1 MRLHELN
8 QLGNTEVSQEYVG
21 NSTNWVN
28 IESGLFS
35 ELADHFRWIRRM
47 IKPSDFYR
55 EPKVA
60 EGFNRIIKKYT
71 GINIVLGSDFD
82 EFAIYNPDINSNN
95 ILYDLAEKNYY
106 KNRDVMR
113 NGGELKSLIDLK
125 NYKISGDLSRIPIR
139 LFVSPTLIY
148 YEELGFSDKELAAMT
163 LHEVGHA
170 FTLMSASVYT
180 YSAIVPMLGMMNRV
194 FKTNTSEE
202 LTVVLKEWNNEPN
215 TLTKL
220 DIKELENK
228 SKEVIVTAIVS
239 NHVRDS
245 RSIAKHG
252 EYEMV
257 NSEYLADKFATRY
270 GAGSYVV
277 KGLDRINALVG
288 NRSKLSGIEFAI
300 REALVAILGIA
311 KTALAYVGGGPVL
324 AAIAAVGYISSLYF
338 VEFSNVSDGTYD
350 TEVNRFKR
358 IREDMIAMLKDK
370 KIDRAIGDRI
380 RLDIKKIDD
389 ILKTYNE
396 YKSIYGRVIDFVLPS
411 KRRIGAQTEFYRQ
424 LESLGNNDLFVQAY
438 DLRNL

>member
-1 MRLHELN
+1 MSLINLN
-8 QLGNTEVSQEYVG
+8 KLGTVEVSQEYVG
-21 NSTNWVN
+21 NSTNWTN

-35 ELADHFRWIRRM
+35 ELADHFKWIRRM

-55 EPKVA
+55 EPKVT
-60 EGFNRIIKKYT
+60 EGFNRIVKKYT

-95 ILYDLAEKNYY
+95 VLYDMAEKNYY

-113 NGGELKSLIDLK
+113 NGGELRSLIDLK
-125 NYKISGDLSRIPIR
+125 NYKISGDLTRIPVR
-139 LFVSPTLIY
+139 FFVSPTLIY
-148 YEELGFSDKELAAMT
+148 YEELGFSEEELAAMT

-170 FTLMSASVYT
+170 FTLMAASVYT
-180 YSAIVPMLGMMNRV
+180 YSAIVPMLGMMDRV
-194 FKTNTSEE
+194 FKTNSSEE
-202 LTVVLKEWNNEPN
+202 LNVVLKEWNNEPT

-245 RSIAKHG
+245 RSIAKHSD
-252 EYEMV
+252 YEMV
-257 NSEYLADKFATRY
+257 NAEYLADKFATRY
-270 GAGSYVV
+270 GAGSYIV
-277 KGLDRINALVG
+277 KAMDRINTLVHS
-288 NRSKLSGIEFAI
+288 RSKLSGIEFSI

-311 KTALAYVGGGPVL
+311 KTTLVYWSGGPLLAALA
-324 AAIAAVGYISSLYF
+324 AVSYISSLYF

-358 IREDMIAMLKDK
+358 IREDMVAMLKDK
-370 KIDRAIGDRI
+370 KIDRAVGNRI

-396 YKSIYGRVIDFVLPS
+396 YKSVYGRVIDFVIPS
-411 KRRIGAQTEFYRQ
+411 KRRIGTQTEFYRQ
-424 LESLGNNDLFVQAY
+424 LESLGNNDLFIHAY